1 MSFAATAST
10 TAAAATRFSARA
22 ADVSNGGVKRCAA
35 AAAARAPAS
44 SASTRRTGGVRNHPS
59 ALVVRC
65 NNSDEGEWPAP
76 AVPPARNLSS
86 ERRDM
91 LTRYHEIANID
102 PNDPK
107 ALDVIG
113 STTPCKVQF
122 NVPYDTAMGE
132 EVLIIGSHEKLARQ
146 HSHSLTLY
154 SL

>member
-10 TAAAATRFSARA
+10 SAAAATRFSARA
-22 ADVSNGGVKRCAA
+22 ADVSNGGCKRCTA
-35 AAAARAPAS
+35 AAAARVPAS

-65 NNSDEGEWPAP
+65 NNNQGEWPAP
-76 AVPPARNLSS
+76 AVPPARNLGS

-91 LTRYHEIANID
+91 LTRYHEISNID

-113 STTPCKVQF
+113 SKTPCKVQF
-122 NVPYDTAMGE
+122 NVPYQTAMGE
-132 EVLIIGSHEKLARQ
+132 EVLIIGSHEKLARHFFTPFFT
-146 HSHSLTLY
+146 HSAL
-154 SL
+154 